1 MKKITILFLFAFVLL
16 LSSCSSLQNMVNVNA
31 DGTPSWIANPPSRR
45 GRISFVAEGVAST
58 EDEARLI
65 SIKNVLLRISAD
77 LGWDAY
83 TAYYR
88 QMGSSGYV
96 EDLDARIDNS
106 WVRKYTNGTLS
117 YFILVS
123 VDEDLYASSRTEEYT
138 RILERENEIKA
149 YLDDAVSYY
158 KQNMDV
164 KALDAALDALLT
176 SVSGRVNNQDYL
188 PGNLLEEVFY
198 YLEPLSIKASGS
210 RNSADASIRVVRERG
225 FFSPSVEAAALLIRY
240 DMRNTNGNS
249 LTDQISIVTDEKGRY
264 SFHVTNPYILRE
276 GEVRISLDLDYDK
289 LARIEALSPVGF
301 LDEFYEMLNS
311 KNIYY
316 SYDIRNSSM
325 ERNLD
330 VVVVSYGYGGEEFG
344 SPAALQALDSYM
356 KEFDLSITP
365 IAGQGLT
372 DQEIFDNY
380 NRSSAAKKNVAIIRL
395 SVVEIRESDSFL
407 MARVEGSLAIYD
419 VNMGEQT
426 YFDDTTLAIG
436 YGNSIEEASDD
447 ALALAA
453 RTISSILMIELM

>member
-1 MKKITILFLFAFVLL
+1 MKKIVGLFLFGLVLL

-96 EDLDARIDNS
+96 EDLDARIDNY

-123 VDEDLYASSRTEEYT
+123 VDEDLYTSSRTEEYT

-149 YLDDAVSYY
+149 HLDDAVSYY

-164 KALDAALDALLT
+164 KALDAALDALLS

-188 PGNLLEEVFY
+188 PENMLEEVFY
-198 YLEPLSIKASGS
+198 YLEPLSIKVSGS
-210 RNSADASIRVVRERG
+210 KNSADASIRVVRERG
-225 FFSPSVEAAALLIRY
+225 FLSPSVESAALLIRY

-249 LTDQISIVTDEKGRY
+249 LSDQINIVTDEKGRY
-264 SFHVTNPYILRE
+264 SFHATNPYILRK
-276 GEVRISLDLDYDK
+276 GEVRISFDLDYDK

-301 LDEFYEMLNS
+301 LDGFYDMLNS
-311 KNIYY
+311 KNTYY
-316 SYDIRNSSM
+316 SYDIRNNSM

-330 VVVVSYGYGGEEFG
+330 VVVVSYGYGGEVFD
-344 SPAALQALDSYM
+344 SPAALEAIDSYM
-356 KEFDLSITP
+356 QEFDLSITP
-365 IAGQGLT
+365 VSGHGHT
-372 DQEIFDNY
+372 DQEIFDDY
-380 NRSSAAKKNVAIIRL
+380 NSSSTIKKNVAIIRL
-395 SVVEIRESDSFL
+395 SVVEIKESDSFL

-436 YGNSIEEASDD
+436 YGNTIEEASAD
-447 ALALAA
+447 ALALAG

>member
-1 MKKITILFLFAFVLL
+1 MKKIAILFLFALVLL

-45 GRISFVAEGVAST
+45 GRISFVAEGVASA

-316 SYDIRNSSM
+316 SYDIRNSGM

-365 IAGQGLT
+365 IAGQGQT

-407 MARVEGSLAIYD
+407 MARAEGSLAVYD

-436 YGNSIEEASDD
+436 YGSSIEEASDD